1 LIRGG
6 SSGIYV
12 LPVGLVAGEIQLSR
26 QANGQVTS
34 VVAVCLMVAWIN
46 VSLCIAGSWRDWDLT
61 RANHVG
67 LSARESLSLVEDLVI
82 LGAAIGLVERGDIS
96 RFLLLEPGIGVGDV
110 TN

>member
-1 LIRGG
+1 M
-6 SSGIYV
+6 
-12 LPVGLVAGEIQLSR
+12 GLVAGEIQLSR

-34 VVAVCLMVAWIN
+34 VIAVCLMVAWVN
-46 VSLCIAGSWRDWDLT
+46 VSLCIAGSWRDCELT

-67 LSARESLSLVEDLVI
+67 LSARESFSLVVELVEDLVI
-82 LGAAIGLVERGDIS
+82 LGAAISLVERGDIS